1 MTATSAM
8 DRASAL
14 RSRIRL
20 VLIGTVSFWTTA
32 STVWCGETQ
41 VETPAKAPAVYTNHL
56 ANEKSPYLQLHAH
69 NPVDWYPWGEEAFHK
84 AKEEN
89 KPIFL
94 SIGYTTCHWCHVME
108 QESFSDPM
116 IGEMMNATF
125 VSIKVDREERPDI
138 DSVYMSVSQM
148 ITGGGGWPLTIFMT
162 PEKKP
167 FFVSTYIPK
176 EDRFGRQGLLTLI
189 PEVAKAW
196 RERAGDIW
204 VSAEKIT
211 ATLKQNSG
219 GAAGGQL
226 TKEALTEGFRQLA
239 SRFDP
244 VRGGFLPAPKFPSPH
259 QLLFLL
265 RYWKRTGDAK
275 ALAMVEKT
283 LESMRRGGI
292 FDQVGYGFHRYSTDP
307 QWLVPHFEKMLY
319 DQAMLAMAY
328 TEAYQATRKPDYRK
342 TAEQVFEYVLRDMRG
357 PTGGFYSAEDAD
369 SEGKEGKFY
378 VWTEAEIRAVT
389 GPDADLV
396 IETYGIRKGGNFTS
410 IEGDVHAN
418 VLHLAVPPATA
429 DARRRLEAA
438 RKKLFAAREQRVHPP
453 KDDKILTDWN
463 GLMIAALAEAAQV
476 FDRPDYDSAAR
487 RAADFLLTRMRAND
501 GRLLHRF
508 RSGDGAIAG
517 KLDDYAFLTWGLLN
531 LYESSFDIRYL
542 EAAIDLQ
549 RIALRHFADLNGGF
563 FLTADDAEQLLTR
576 PKESYDGAIP
586 SGNSAELLD
595 LVRIGRITGDPS
607 YESAADKLLRA
618 FSGDVS
624 AAPSGHTALMSGLDF
639 ALGPSFEIVLAGKRD
654 APDLQSMRSA
664 LDRQFVP
671 NKVVLYRPAGE
682 SEPAVTKIAAFTKPQ
697 VAIGDKATAYV
708 CTNYV
713 CKLPTTEPAKMVKL
727 LTTSRFVPDPLHQ

>member
-1 MTATSAM
+1 M
-8 DRASAL
+8 
-14 RSRIRL
+14 RSRIRV
-20 VLIGTVSFWTTA
+20 VLIGIVSFWTTA
-32 STVWCGETQ
+32 STVWCGERH
-41 VETPAKAPAVYTNHL
+41 VEMPAKAPAPYTNHL
-56 ANEKSPYLQLHAH
+56 VNEKSPYLQLHAH
-69 NPVDWYPWGEEAFHK
+69 NPVDWYPWGEEAFRK

-94 SIGYTTCHWCHVME
+94 SIGYATCHWCHVME
-108 QESFSDPM
+108 QESFSDPL

-148 ITGGGGWPLTIFMT
+148 VTGGGGWPLTILMT

-167 FFVSTYIPK
+167 FFVATYIPK
-176 EDRFGRQGLLTLI
+176 GDRFGRSGLLTLI

-204 VSAEKIT
+204 VSAEKVS
-211 ATLKQNSG
+211 AALKQNSG
-219 GAAGGQL
+219 GTAGGQL
-226 TKEALTEGFRQLA
+226 TKDELTGAYRQLA
-239 SRFDP
+239 SRFDS
-244 VRGGFLPAPKFPSPH
+244 VRGGFLPAPKFPAPH

-265 RYWKRTGDAK
+265 RYWKRTGDTK
-275 ALAMVEKT
+275 ALSMVEKT
-283 LESMRRGGI
+283 LEGMRRGGI

-319 DQAMLAMAY
+319 DQSMLAMAY
-328 TEAYQATRKPDYRK
+328 TEAYQATRKAEFRQ
-342 TAEQVFEYVLRDMRG
+342 TAEEIFEYVLRDMRG

-369 SEGKEGKFY
+369 SEGREGKFY
-378 VWTEAEIRAVT
+378 LWTESEIRAAT

-396 IETYGIRKGGNFTS
+396 IETYGIKKGGNFTS

-418 VLHLAVPPATA
+418 VLHLAHPPATD
-429 DARRRLEAA
+429 DAERRLEAA
-438 RKKLFAAREQRVHPP
+438 RKKLFAVRQQRVHPP

-476 FDRPDYDSAAR
+476 FDRPDYDAAAR
-487 RAADFLLTRMRAND
+487 RAADFLLTRMRTKD

-508 RSGDGAIAG
+508 RDGEAAIPA
-517 KLDDYAFLTWGLLN
+517 KLDDYAFLTWGLIN
-531 LYESSFDIRYL
+531 LYESSFEIRYL
-542 EAAIDLQ
+542 QTAIDLQ
-549 RIALRHFADLNGGF
+549 HIALQHFGDANGGGF

-595 LVRIGRITGDPS
+595 LIRIGRITGDPA

-618 FSGDVS
+618 FSGNVT
-624 AAPSGHTALMSGLDF
+624 AAPSGHAALLCGLDF
-639 ALGPSFEIVLAGKRD
+639 VLGPSFEIVLAGTPN
-654 APDLQSMRSA
+654 APDLKA
-664 LDRQFVP
+664 LRAALGRHFLP
-671 NKVVLYRPAGE
+671 NKVVLFRPADE
-682 SEPAVTKIAAFTKPQ
+682 NEPPVTKIAAFTKPQ
-697 VAIGDKATAYV
+697 VSIRNKATAYV

-713 CKLPTTEPAKMVKL
+713 CKLPTTEPAAMVKL
-727 LTTSRFVPDPLHQ
+727 LSGVTQ

>member
-1 MTATSAM
+1 MP
-8 DRASAL
+8 
-14 RSRIRL
+14 SRIRL
-20 VLIGTVSFWTTA
+20 VMIGIVSLWTTA
-32 STVWCGETQ
+32 SSVWCGERQ
-41 VETPAKAPAVYTNHL
+41 VDTPAKTSAPYTNHL
-56 ANEKSPYLQLHAH
+56 SNEKSPYLQLHAH
-69 NPVDWYPWGEEAFHK
+69 NPVDWYPWGEEAFRK

-94 SIGYTTCHWCHVME
+94 SIGYATCHWCHVME
-108 QESFSDPM
+108 QESFSDPL
-116 IGEMMNATF
+116 IGDMMNATF

-138 DSVYMSVSQM
+138 DSVYMTVSQM
-148 ITGGGGWPLTIFMT
+148 ITGGGGWPLTILMT
-162 PEKKP
+162 PDKKP
-167 FFVSTYIPK
+167 FFVATYIPK

-196 RERAGDIW
+196 RERTGDIW

-211 ATLKQNSG
+211 AALKQNSSG
-219 GAAGGQL
+219 TAGGQL
-226 TKEALTEGFRQLA
+226 TKDSLTEAYRLLA

-244 VRGGFLPAPKFPSPH
+244 VRGGFLPAPKFPSAH

-275 ALAMVEKT
+275 ALSMVEKT
-283 LESMRRGGI
+283 LEAMRRGGI

-307 QWLVPHFEKMLY
+307 QWLIPHFEKMLY

-328 TEAYQATRKPDYRK
+328 TEAYQATHKPEFRR
-342 TAEQVFEYVLRDMRG
+342 TAEEVFEYVLRDMRG
-357 PTGGFYSAEDAD
+357 PNGGFYSAEDAD
-369 SEGKEGKFY
+369 SEGREGKFY
-378 VWTEAEIRAVT
+378 VWTEGEIRAVAST
-389 GPDADLV
+389 DADLV
-396 IETYGIRKGGNFTS
+396 IETYGVKKGGNFTTP
-410 IEGDVHAN
+410 EGDMHAN
-418 VLHLAVPPATA
+418 VLHLAVVTATA
-429 DARRRLEAA
+429 EDQRRLEAA

-476 FDRPDYDSAAR
+476 FNRPDYDAAAR
-487 RAADFLLTRMRAND
+487 RAADFLLTRMRSSD

-508 RSGDGAIAG
+508 RSSDAAIAG

-531 LYESSFDIRYL
+531 LYESSFEIRYL
-542 EAAIDLQ
+542 QAAIDLQ
-549 RIALRHFADLNGGF
+549 RMTIRHFADSNGGF

-595 LVRIGRITGDPS
+595 LIRISRISGDPS

-624 AAPSGHTALMSGLDF
+624 AAPSGHTALLSGLDF
-639 ALGPSFEIVLAGKRD
+639 ALGPSFEIVLTGTPN
-654 APDLQSMRSA
+654 APDLKALRMV
-664 LDRQFVP
+664 LDRQFLP
-671 NKVVLYRPAGE
+671 NKVVLFRPAGQ
-682 SEPAVTKIAAFTKPQ
+682 SEPLITKIAAFTKPQ
-697 VAIGDKATAYV
+697 VTIRNKATAYV

-713 CKLPTTEPAKMVKL
+713 CKLPTTEPAAMVRL
-727 LTTSRFVPDPLHQ
+727 LTATR